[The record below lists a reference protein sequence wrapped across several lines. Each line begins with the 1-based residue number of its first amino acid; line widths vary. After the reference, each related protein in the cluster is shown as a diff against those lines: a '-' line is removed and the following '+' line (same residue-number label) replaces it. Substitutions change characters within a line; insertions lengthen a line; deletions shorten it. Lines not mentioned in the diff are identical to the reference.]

1 MWQPEAMCCEL
12 RKGKMVFVPEMSET
26 GKQKVENETELVVW
40 GPCVL
45 CARSTQ
51 KISIPL
57 LQMALDTCRL
67 ICK

>member
-1 MWQPEAMCCEL
+1 
-12 RKGKMVFVPEMSET
+12 MVFVPEMSET